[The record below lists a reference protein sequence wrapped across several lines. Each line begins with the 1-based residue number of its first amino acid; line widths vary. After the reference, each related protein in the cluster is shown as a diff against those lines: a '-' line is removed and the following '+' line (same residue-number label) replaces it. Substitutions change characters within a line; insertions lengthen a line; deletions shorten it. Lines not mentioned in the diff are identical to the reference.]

1 MPLLATDAFRSE
13 ITRAR
18 PTRVVV
24 MLYDEAIKGLATAIK
39 AIRANDIEERC
50 NSINVVTEI
59 VATLHLS
66 LDMDKGGEIA
76 EHLGSLYR
84 FILAELIRIN
94 IHSDAEKAAQIIDVL
109 KPLRDAWVK
118 VDLRLVEGHDMAL
131 VEAVM
136 LEQVE
141 AAGNR
146 FAVYAA

>member
-13 ITRAR
+13 LTRAR

-94 IHSDAEKAAQIIDVL
+94 IHSDAEKAAQVIDVL

-146 FAVYAA
+146 FAVHAA